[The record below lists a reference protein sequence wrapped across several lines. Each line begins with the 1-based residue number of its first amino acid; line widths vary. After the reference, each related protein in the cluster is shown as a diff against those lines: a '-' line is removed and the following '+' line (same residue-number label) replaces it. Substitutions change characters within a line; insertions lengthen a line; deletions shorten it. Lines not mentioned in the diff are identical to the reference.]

1 MNTFFAV
8 LMLCST
14 IAHEC
19 MDGAFMLPKE
29 YNSHH
34 ECVLDAYAEAQ
45 MRLASMN
52 PMEVEK
58 NRLYIVFQCSTAQ
71 ELGLNGI

>member
-14 IAHEC
+14 IAQEC
-19 MDGAFMLPKE
+19 IDGAFMLPKE
-29 YNSHH
+29 YSTHY
-34 ECVLDAYAEAQ
+34 ECVLDAYSEAQ
-45 MRLASMN
+45 MRLATMN

-58 NRLYIVFQCSTAQ
+58 YRLYIVFQCSTAQ

>member
-14 IAHEC
+14 IAQEC

-29 YNSHH
+29 YSTHY
-34 ECVLDAYAEAQ
+34 ECVLDAYSEAQ
-45 MRLASMN
+45 MRLATMN

-58 NRLYIVFQCSTAQ
+58 YRLYIVFQCSTAQ

>member
-14 IAHEC
+14 IAQEC
-19 MDGAFMLPKE
+19 VDGAFMLPKE
-29 YNSHH
+29 YSTHY
-34 ECVLDAYAEAQ
+34 ECVLDAYSEAQ
-45 MRLASMN
+45 MRLATMN

-58 NRLYIVFQCSTAQ
+58 YRLYIVFQCSTAQ

>member
-8 LMLCST
+8 LLLCST
-14 IAHEC
+14 IAHQC

-29 YNSHH
+29 YSTHH
-34 ECVLDAYAEAQ
+34 ECVLDAYSEAQ
-45 MRLASMN
+45 MRLATMN

>member
-52 PMEVEK
+52 PLEVEK
-58 NRLYIVFQCSTAQ
+58 NRLYIVFQCQTAE

>member
-14 IAHEC
+14 IAQEC

-29 YNSHH
+29 YSTHV
-34 ECVLDAYAEAQ
+34 ECVLDAYSEAQ
-45 MRLASMN
+45 MRLATMN

-58 NRLYIVFQCSTAQ
+58 YRLYIVFQCSTAQ

>member
-1 MNTFFAV
+1 
-8 LMLCST
+8 
-14 IAHEC
+14 
-19 MDGAFMLPKE
+19 MLPKE
-29 YNSHH
+29 YSTHH

-45 MRLASMN
+45 MRLATMN